1 MERIEM
7 DLGFATL
14 VVERGADKDYREVIV
29 SLEDKNGVWLQN
41 IAVVGQKY
49 RYNDDYEI
57 IQDKGI
63 NVLVYADANSVET
76 IEDPEYKAY
85 VEDAPLEEFMIT
97 RLSETYNMW
106 DSWWVEG
113 DVDEEGNE
121 VTPYKTTNGGK

>member
-63 NVLVYADANSVET
+63 NVLVYADANN
-76 IEDPEYKAY
+76 EDYTNKFKIDIY
-85 VEDAPLEEFMIT
+85 EE
-97 RLSETYNMW
+97 
-106 DSWWVEG
+106 
-113 DVDEEGNE
+113 EE
-121 VTPYKTTNGGK
+121 